1 MFCRGAS
8 RVDSYT
14 NSVPSPQAVASR
26 LGPPPEEAL
35 EFAADHHY
43 TQNLSLSR
51 AQLAKR
57 VHELVAALEAER
69 LAPAFDVAYCV
80 VGQVIM
86 LMSPSSLIQELCQII
101 LGFIA
106 IDS

>member
-1 MFCRGAS
+1 M
-8 RVDSYT
+8 DSYT